1 MAGYLL
7 GIDIGT
13 TNVKAVLFNIDGV
26 AVAQAGAEYPT
37 YFPTAGWAEQDPELW
52 WQAATEVI
60 RGVIAKAQI
69 NSGEIAAL
77 SISSQ
82 APTML
87 PVNDLGEPLRPALIW
102 MDRRSEEQCNYLRQE
117 IGEERILRITG
128 NRIDPYFMLPKLLW
142 FKKYEPQ
149 LFQQTTRV
157 LQANGYLNYKLT
169 GRFSLDKAHASL
181 TQIYD
186 VNTGQLA
193 FNLCQKLGLAP
204 ELFPELYDCAAVIG
218 GVSREAAARTG
229 LAPGTPIVAGTVDGA
244 AAALEAGVIGPGE
257 AVEMSGTSTV
267 VLLGSDC
274 LKNNGQLIS
283 MYHALKGRYLVIGA
297 ASSTGASL
305 KWFRDQF
312 GYMER
317 LAAEE
322 LKLNAYDLMNLEAS
336 EVPAD
341 AGGIIFLPYMM
352 GERSPIWDTY
362 ARGVFAGLTLKTTR
376 GQLIRAIMEGAA
388 FALYHNLQEAAAIGL
403 KIKELRCVG
412 GGALSNLWLKIK
424 ASVINL
430 PVVVPETSLGAPFG
444 DALLAGAGIGIYKDI
459 ESLTGE
465 FVHFKQRIEPDS
477 HWHAIYQELY
487 GVYRDL
493 YNHIR
498 DDLFKLAHIK
508 AGGTGSLSSL

>member
-7 GIDIGT
+7 GMDIGT
-13 TNVKAVLFNIDGV
+13 TNVKAVLFTGAGK

-37 YFPTAGWAEQDPELW
+37 HFPAAGWAEQDPELW
-52 WQAATEVI
+52 WQAAITVL
-60 RGVIAKAQI
+60 RGVIAQAKI
-69 NSGEIAAL
+69 NPGEIAAL

-87 PVNDLGEPLRPALIW
+87 PVNDRGDPLRPALIW
-102 MDRRSEEQCNYLRQE
+102 MDRRSEEQCSYLRQE
-117 IGEERILRITG
+117 IGEERMLRVTG

-149 LFQQTTRV
+149 LFQQTARV

-169 GRFSLDKAHASL
+169 GRFSLDRAHASL
-181 TQIYD
+181 TQVYD
-186 VNTGQLA
+186 VHTGQVA
-193 FNLCQKLGLAP
+193 FDLCQELGLPP

-218 GVSREAAARTG
+218 GVTGEAAASTG
-229 LAPGTPIVAGTVDGA
+229 LTPGTPVVAGTVDGA
-244 AAALEAGVIGPGE
+244 AAAMETGVIGPGE

-267 VLLGSDC
+267 VLLGSAS
-274 LKNNGQLIS
+274 LKNNGRLIS
-283 MYHALKGRYLVIGA
+283 MYHALKGHYLVIGA

-322 LKLNAYDLMNLEAS
+322 LKLDAYDLMNLEAS
-336 EVPAD
+336 SVSPD

-362 ARGVFAGLTLKTTR
+362 ARGVFAGLTLTTTR
-376 GQLIRAIMEGAA
+376 GQMIRAIMEGAA

-412 GGALSNLWLKIK
+412 GGALSTLWLKIK
-424 ASVINL
+424 ASVTNL

-444 DALLAGAGIGIYKDI
+444 DALLAGAGIGMYKDI
-459 ESLTGE
+459 ATLTKD
-465 FVHFKQRIEPDS
+465 FIRFKQRIEPDS
-477 HWHAIYQELY
+477 RWHAIYQELY
-487 GVYRDL
+487 EVYRDL

-498 DDLFKLAHIK
+498 EDLFKLAHIK
-508 AGGTGSLSSL
+508 AGVRGP